1 MRTRRLFPILMAV
14 LLVGGFVTACGGDD
28 DDGGTTGTVAVTEP
42 AGTAGTAAP
51 ETGGGGGGGGGE
63 VDCPAALDA
72 AGTVNLTY
80 QQMIQLYDDGQ
91 YASMTSPDSPVPLD
105 PEAFLA
111 AVSTLRALESV
122 TPAEGDLFGPISD
135 SLDSAQ
141 QAGEMLQQN
150 VAAGTPF
157 ADGGG
162 QELLD
167 LANDSYVDVNANIS
181 YYLEAAGC

>member
-1 MRTRRLFPILMAV
+1 MAV

-42 AGTAGTAAP
+42 AGTAVP
-51 ETGGGGGGGGGE
+51 ETGDGGGGGGGGGE

-80 QQMIQLYDDGQ
+80 QLMIQLYDDGQ
-91 YASMTSPDSPVPLD
+91 YASMTSPDSPVDLD

-111 AVSTLRALESV
+111 AVSTLRVLESV

-135 SLDSAQ
+135 SLDTAQ

-150 VAAGTPF
+150 VAVGTPF

-167 LANDSYVDVNANIS
+167 LANDTFVDVNANIS